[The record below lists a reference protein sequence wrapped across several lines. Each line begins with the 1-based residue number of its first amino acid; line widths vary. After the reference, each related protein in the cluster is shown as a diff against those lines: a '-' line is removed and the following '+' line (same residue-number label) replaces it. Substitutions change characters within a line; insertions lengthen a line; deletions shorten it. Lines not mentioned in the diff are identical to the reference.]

1 MKPTEDNRRPPVDSE
16 VTRDESGAKKPW
28 TTPRVKASGTFDK
41 AAMACARGNLAFP
54 SCALQ
59 PS

>member
-1 MKPTEDNRRPPVDSE
+1 MKPTEDTRRPPADTE
-16 VTRDESGAKKPW
+16 GRDGQRAKKPW
-28 TTPRVKASGTFDK
+28 TKPRVKASGTFDK